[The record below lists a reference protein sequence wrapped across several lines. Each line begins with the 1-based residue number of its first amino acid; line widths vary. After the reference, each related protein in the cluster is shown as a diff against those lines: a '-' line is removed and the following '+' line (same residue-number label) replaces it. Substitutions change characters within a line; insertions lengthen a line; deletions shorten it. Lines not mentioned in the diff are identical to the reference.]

1 MPAAKTESYPD
12 GKLRSLEQGG
22 WKIEYQEYA
31 GELPSRL
38 RLLYPGIELRLAISG
53 WK

>member
-1 MPAAKTESYPD
+1 MPVKVEKSPD
-12 GKLRSLEQGG
+12 GRLRSLEQRG
-22 WKIEYQEYA
+22 WKVEYQEYA

-38 RLLYPGIELRLAISG
+38 RVLYPGIELRLIISR